1 MVVHL
6 RPGENPGHA
15 RSYDPGHEQQ
25 PLVVS
30 RLLERRH
37 LQLQVVNAPAADERE
52 LHRRQ
57 AHDVPEGGE
66 KVEKGEGL
74 FGAHAGAVGE
84 RVERGETSATARP
97 ARGCDRRLER
107 ARSRAAPT
115 NPANSG
121 WGRLGRD
128 RNSGWNWEPTIQ
140 GWSLSSHIS
149 TSEPSGSMPLA
160 IRPAASSSGRNWL
173 LNSER
178 CLCRS

>member
-1 MVVHL
+1 IVVHL

-15 RSYDPGHEQQ
+15 RSYNPGHEQQ
-25 PLVVS
+25 PVVVS

-57 AHDVPEGGE
+57 AHDVPEDGG
-66 KVEKGEGL
+66 KVERGEGL
-74 FGAHAGAVGE
+74 SGAHAGAVGE
-84 RVERGETSATARP
+84 RLERRETSATARP
-97 ARGCDRRLER
+97 ARGCDSRRER

-140 GWSLSSHIS
+140 GGSLGSPIS
-149 TSEPSGSMPLA
+149 TSAPSGSVPLA
-160 IRPAASSSGRNWL
+160 ISPAASSRGRNSL
-173 LNSER
+173 LNS
-178 CLCRS
+178 